1 MSQKLIFCEMDNNKK
16 CKCGYKLG
24 DPWVVPKARYSF
36 WGWFVVSVGISYPP
50 VEVRYECDKCGE
62 VFKSIT
68 DKKLLRTH
76 AYR

>member
-1 MSQKLIFCEMDNNKK
+1 M
-16 CKCGYKLG
+16 G
-24 DPWVVPKARYSF
+24 DPWVVPKSKYSF

-62 VFKSIT
+62 VFKSIK
-68 DKKLLRTH
+68 DREKLKSH